1 MWHDDCPEVA
11 AAQLPGPGHDPR
23 QQQRSPVFCEDAGRR
38 YTCSDYPPALCDLH
52 APRPWVSHSGDL
64 WLQQSVLQEGKK
76 RAALLV
82 LTPSFIKQLKEHL
95 LFCVPGIMLD
105 AFRRFTEQWVTR
117 HGNQCTRAF
126 QQRKGGR
133 GPGLTTCSEGGQ
145 QDRVGTHGSGPR
157 GSATGSQGWIMEG
170 LGSHTTGLT
179 SRFSQATTGND

>member
-1 MWHDDCPEVA
+1 MTTTVRP
-11 AAQLPGPGHDPR
+11 
-23 QQQRSPVFCEDAGRR
+23 AG
-38 YTCSDYPPALCDLH
+38 
-52 APRPWVSHSGDL
+52 
-64 WLQQSVLQEGKK
+64 GKK

-117 HGNQCTRAF
+117 HGNQCTELSSSG
-126 QQRKGGR
+126 K
-133 GPGLTTCSEGGQ
+133 GPGGLDSPPAV
-145 QDRVGTHGSGPR
+145 RVDSRTRWERRSGPR

-179 SRFSQATTGND
+179 SRFSERQQEMTKVFFQHSVAIWRSIGHFREAAGEQSLQPR